1 MEQEIGTY
9 AVIKEGKLFQK
20 PFLNFPQREVGE
32 VNEEDRTLI
41 YYENNFARFKTE
53 VEELIAKINS
63 EENKGSFLSYL
74 ENLRTHIGEMEAV
87 GDVEPL
93 YTQIHTLEIDIN
105 KQVRANRERNLAVKK
120 GFIEELKALVHV
132 SDTSLSADR
141 VKDIRGKWIRV
152 GAVDKEQQDALQT
165 QFEQL
170 ITGFFSRYNEAM
182 EEDAKLYTELVS
194 ESKELLALDDIGVAR
209 KRMVEIQKEWK
220 LLPKIEKHLY
230 VPLFNELK
238 EVHDQFFTAASAK
251 FQQHRKGKQKEDVQQ
266 NVEKKKQLI
275 EEAAQ
280 LLKNA
285 HSSSIQDLK
294 KIQKAWKASGRVG
307 KEEGDSLWE
316 EFSKIGDEFFVHK
329 SMQRSVVAK
338 KDTPERDML
347 KAKIK
352 WLRDAIKYEKKDLK
366 TVEENMGA
374 FRLNISSGKMK
385 NLFQNQDKSMERRL
399 EVKEKMIEQLQQK
412 LTDLEKS

>member
-20 PFLNFPQREVGE
+20 PFLNFPEREVGE
-32 VNEEDRTLI
+32 VDEEDKTLT
-41 YYENNFARFKTE
+41 YYEDNFTRFKTE

-74 ENLRTHIGEMEAV
+74 ENLRTQIGEMEAV
-87 GDVEPL
+87 GDVAPL

-105 KQVRANRERNLAVKK
+105 KQIRANRERNLAVKK

-152 GAVDKEQQDALQT
+152 GAVDKEEQDALQT
-165 QFEQL
+165 QFEEL
-170 ITGFFSRYNEAM
+170 TNGFFSRHNAAM
-182 EEDAKLYTELVS
+182 EEDAKLYIELVS
-194 ESKELLALDDIGVAR
+194 ESKELLASDDVGAAR

-230 VPLFNELK
+230 VPIFNELK
-238 EVHDQFFTAASAK
+238 EVHDQFFTASSAK
-251 FQQHRKGKQKEDVQQ
+251 FQQHKKGKEDVQQ
-266 NVEKKKQLI
+266 NVEKKKKLI

-280 LLKNA
+280 LLKDTK
-285 HSSSIQDLK
+285 SKSIQDLK
-294 KIQKAWKASGRVG
+294 KIQKAWKESGRVG

-316 EFSKIGDEFFVHK
+316 EFSKLGDQFFILK
-329 SMQRSVVAK
+329 SMERVVAAK
-338 KDTPERDML
+338 KGTPESDIV

-352 WLRDAIKYEKKDLK
+352 WLRDSVKYEKKDLK

-399 EVKEKMIEQLQQK
+399 EVKEKMIEQLQQQ
-412 LTDLEKS
+412 LTDLEQSKK